1 MFLLP
6 LEIRALLVAS
16 FALQATMFP
25 CIVGLA
31 LSNKDNHDPSVSAFG
46 SRMGK
51 SASLDS
57 TDGTGIN
64 KAENRVKG
72 GALSKCKTTPDGPQ
86 VEVPCV
92 FPFIYKGKEYNECTF
107 QKGDVKAWCSTKVDG
122 NGKHVG
128 GQRQWGYCEKE
139 CPVQEEAQCR
149 TTGGGRKNAP
159 CIFPFK
165 YKGKSYT
172 KCVWQKDEPQP
183 WCSTK
188 VTKLG
193 FHVGKQGQWGHCNE
207 HCPMPTRPKEPDS
220 EKEDA
225 NQKEGSMSTV
235 DEIFI
240 AEDNNPGDIRP
251 GNDFDAGEYEYE
263 YYDMENQPDLSN
275 PERIAGAKN
284 ANKVSGSSGV
294 SEIRTETKGCKRKC
308 LQFKRVRKDGVL
320 GNLVWKC
327 VKKGCEAPSRD
338 R

>member
-6 LEIRALLVAS
+6 LEIRALLVA

-57 TDGTGIN
+57 TDGTAIN

-72 GALSKCKTTPDGPQ
+72 GGRNACKSQFSNLWYNIVLDIKYIQCLCIFLTALSKCKTTPDGPQ

-139 CPVQEEAQCR
+139 CPVQ
-149 TTGGGRKNAP
+149 GRVNYVNY
-159 CIFPFK
+159 II
-165 YKGKSYT
+165 G
-172 KCVWQKDEPQP
+172 
-183 WCSTK
+183 
-188 VTKLG
+188 L
-193 FHVGKQGQWGHCNE
+193 
-207 HCPMPTRPKEPDS
+207 
-220 EKEDA
+220 
-225 NQKEGSMSTV
+225 
-235 DEIFI
+235 
-240 AEDNNPGDIRP
+240 
-251 GNDFDAGEYEYE
+251 
-263 YYDMENQPDLSN
+263 
-275 PERIAGAKN
+275 
-284 ANKVSGSSGV
+284 
-294 SEIRTETKGCKRKC
+294 
-308 LQFKRVRKDGVL
+308 RVPR
-320 GNLVWKC
+320 
-327 VKKGCEAPSRD
+327 
-338 R
+338 